1 MTEKIQNALGDGK
14 YACGVYL
21 DFQNAFDTV
30 NHKLLLCK
38 LKRYRI
44 RGIPLT
50 LSQSYLMNQT
60 QFVEIN
66 KKRFQ
71 I

>member
-1 MTEKIQNALGDGK
+1 MVSMPV
-14 YACGVYL
+14 VYL